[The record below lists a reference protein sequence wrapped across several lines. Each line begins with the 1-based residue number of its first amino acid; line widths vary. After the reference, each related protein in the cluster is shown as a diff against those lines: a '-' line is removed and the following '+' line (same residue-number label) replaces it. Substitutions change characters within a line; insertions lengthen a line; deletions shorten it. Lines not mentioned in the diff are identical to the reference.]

1 MSFSKMKKE
10 IDSLYITSCKN
21 FLGQNIEKDTIEKV
35 FSFSYKMTFG
45 KEGIHRNQRSGG
57 QHHRKNGEIFANTL
71 QGKLAE
77 VLLYDFFKDKNI
89 QISEPDFS
97 ISGFGVWDS
106 YDFKIKDKLISV
118 KSTKYYGNLLL
129 LECKD
134 WNEDAKYIPN
144 NTEYSFFILVRI
156 EPDFEKIM
164 KKHRLLY
171 LNECD
176 EKTLKDLIFNTSW
189 KGEITGF
196 ISNEDFKNII
206 IKEKYIIKQKEKLQG
221 KTSMDVDNYYVQSGD
236 LKDINLILKDL

>member
-10 IDSLYITSCKN
+10 NDSLYITSCKN

-134 WNEDAKYIPN
+134 WNEDA
-144 NTEYSFFILVRI
+144 
-156 EPDFEKIM
+156 
-164 KKHRLLY
+164 
-171 LNECD
+171 
-176 EKTLKDLIFNTSW
+176 
-189 KGEITGF
+189 
-196 ISNEDFKNII
+196 
-206 IKEKYIIKQKEKLQG
+206 
-221 KTSMDVDNYYVQSGD
+221 
-236 LKDINLILKDL
+236 